1 MGGQVM
7 SAACA
12 LALGQ
17 RPCQSPP
24 SASPL
29 PGNTDGAGRNL
40 GRLLKPLV
48 PSRGLQTTWTA
59 RDLEQRQ
66 TVRNPERGQAHCSPG
81 AQGQGADLDTT
92 CILGES
98 GDWPQLQ
105 KLDLWSQGGLLG
117 RGAQRGEP
125 HRELSAARSAGPM
138 SHLTLFP
145 WQLQSSLRTFSYCGQ
160 HRLRLCGVGVAG
172 VL

>member
-1 MGGQVM
+1 MQTCRTRPQPHPAPPHS
-7 SAACA
+7 SARDGRAGYERC
-12 LALGQ
+12 L
-17 RPCQSPP
+17 RPGPRPAPLSE
-24 SASPL
+24 SAVRAPL
-29 PGNTDGAGRNL
+29 PGSTDGAGRNL
-40 GRLLKPLV
+40 GRLLKPSV

-66 TVRNPERGQAHCSPG
+66 TVRNPDRGQAHCSPG

-105 KLDLWSQGGLLG
+105 KLDLWPQGLLG

-125 HRELSAARSAGPM
+125 HRELNAAR
-138 SHLTLFP
+138 
-145 WQLQSSLRTFSYCGQ
+145 
-160 HRLRLCGVGVAG
+160 
-172 VL
+172 